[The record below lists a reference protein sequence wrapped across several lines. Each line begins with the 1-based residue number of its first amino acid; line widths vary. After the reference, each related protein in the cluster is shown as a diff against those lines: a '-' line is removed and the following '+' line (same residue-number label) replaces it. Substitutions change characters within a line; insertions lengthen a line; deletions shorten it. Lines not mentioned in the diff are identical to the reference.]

1 MSSIEGTGCLKLR
14 SMYDPFRG
22 GEVHWQR
29 LAVAAAAILAVAGL
43 VFLYL
48 WLNARV
54 IILRRELASLYLEVE
69 DLEKEKLSLEYH
81 VSRAFSPERLE
92 EKAREFGMV
101 PLPEDHII
109 RLRTDVGGDRD

>member
-1 MSSIEGTGCLKLR
+1 
-14 SMYDPFRG
+14 MYEPLGG

-29 LAVAAAAILAVAGL
+29 LALAAIAILAIAGL

-48 WLNARV
+48 WLNSRV
-54 IILRRELASLYLEVE
+54 IILRRELASLYLEVA

-92 EKAREFGMV
+92 EKAREFGMA

-109 RLRTDVGGDRD
+109 RLRVNAGGDRD